1 MSKIEW
7 TEKTWNP
14 IVGCHKF
21 SKECDN
27 CYAEV
32 MHNRH
37 IHNPQQPKYTD
48 PFKVVKPIESE
59 LTAPYSW
66 SNPQKVFVCSMSDL
80 FNKRV
85 PLEFLK
91 KVFHVMN
98 NTPHTYQIL
107 TKRSDRMA
115 ELAHNFTWTP
125 NIWAGVSVGIKDAIY
140 RIDDLRKVPA
150 NIRYISF
157 EPLIESVKDADL
169 TDIHWVIIGGE
180 SGQSLQKLRKTEL
193 PWVEEIIEK
202 AEEKDVKIF
211 FKQWGRTEFNPN
223 PIDPTIPK
231 KGKKG
236 KKKTKAKH
244 LPKGGM
250 QVNGKEYQE
259 FPEYEPYRG
268 YIINSYKD
276 EVKELH
282 DAVVDSISTLK
293 QSYINCGQ
301 KLIAIEEMM
310 DSIGKSK
317 EHWKLFFGVDSFKE
331 YCEVK
336 LNISRETA
344 YQIMWAV
351 KFIQDT
357 KPELLDDDSM
367 KMPDYTKIRVLK
379 PHRDDIVKNPKKYSD
394 IYDMVFNPETT
405 RVKLQEKV
413 NEYFSTPKSIEAEI
427 VEDDDTPDISMRIL
441 QFKMDIE
448 DYISENDR
456 DEFQKLMD
464 KVEKLIKIEPVNP
477 GTQIS
482 AENGELSS

>member
-21 SKECDN
+21 SNECNN
-27 CYAEV
+27 CYAEKI
-32 MHNRH
+32 HNRY
-37 IHNPQQPKYTD
+37 IHNSKQPKYTEL
-48 PFKVVKPIESE
+48 FKIVKHFEDE
-59 LTAPYSW
+59 LAKPYTW
-66 SNPQKVFVCSMSDL
+66 SKPQKVFVCSMSDL
-80 FNKRV
+80 FNKHV

-91 KVFHVMN
+91 KVFNVMN
-98 NTPHTYQIL
+98 NTPHNYQIL
-107 TKRSDRMA
+107 TKRSDRML
-115 ELAHNFTWTP
+115 ELANEFTWTP

-193 PWVEEIIEK
+193 PWVEEIIEN
-202 AEEKDVKIF
+202 AEGKDVRIF
-211 FKQWGRTEFNPN
+211 FKQWGRKEFNPN
-223 PIDPTIPK
+223 PNDPTIPQ

-236 KKKTKAKH
+236 KKKDKAKH

-259 FPEYEPYRG
+259 LPDNEPYYG
-268 YIINSYKD
+268 YIINSNKQ

-282 DAVVDSISTLK
+282 DAVVDSISTMK
-293 QSYINCGQ
+293 QSYIDCGE
-301 KLIAIEEMM
+301 KLIAIEEKM
-310 DSIGKSK
+310 DSIGKTK
-317 EHWKLFFGVDSFKE
+317 QHWQVFFGVDSFKE

-351 KFIQDT
+351 NFIQDT

-367 KMPDYTKIRVLK
+367 KIPDYTKIRVLK
-379 PHRDDIVKNPKKYSD
+379 PHRDDIVKNPEKYSD
-394 IYDMVFNPETT
+394 IYDMVYNPETT

-413 NEYFSTPKSIEAEI
+413 NEYFSTPKPIESEI
-427 VEDDDTPDISMRIL
+427 VEVDDTPDISMRIL

-448 DYISENDR
+448 RYIDDEDR
-456 DEFQKLMD
+456 DKFQELMD
-464 KVEKLIKIEPVNP
+464 KLEELIKVEPVNP